1 MRKQLV
7 TVLKDG
13 EAREKSANSVNRNI
27 SPANTHC
34 LVDGLGVEDMFRIVA
49 DDT

>member
-7 TVLKDG
+7 TVLKDD
-13 EAREKSANSVNRNI
+13 EAREKRANSVNRSI

-34 LVDGLGVEDMFRIVA
+34 LVDGQGAEDMIRIVA